1 MYRHDKNQINQA
13 DVAKATDKL
22 SRLAWLMDSSFGIP
36 GTNLRIS
43 WDGIIGFIPGIGD
56 AIGALISSH
65 ILTQAAQMGAPK
77 SVLLKMGFNI
87 ATDALLGI
95 IPVVGDVSDFVW
107 KANQRNVELLKD
119 YLEQPERTVTHSR
132 LFIGTLG
139 VLIFG
144 VLLFFGMIAFLLMR
158 WLWLSVQGT

>member
-1 MYRHDKNQINQA
+1 MNRHDKNQINQA
-13 DVAKATDKL
+13 EVAKATDKL

-36 GTNLRIS
+36 GTNLRIG

-65 ILTQAAQMGAPK
+65 ILTQAAHMGAPK

-158 WLWLSVQGT
+158 WLWLSVQGN

>member
-36 GTNLRIS
+36 GTNLRIG

-65 ILTQAAQMGAPK
+65 ILTQAAHMGAPK